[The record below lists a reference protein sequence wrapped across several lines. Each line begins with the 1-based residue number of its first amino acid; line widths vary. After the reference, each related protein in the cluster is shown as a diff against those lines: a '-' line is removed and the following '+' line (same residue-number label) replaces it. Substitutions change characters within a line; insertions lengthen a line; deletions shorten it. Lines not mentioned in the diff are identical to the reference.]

1 MTSDSPDLWTLGD
14 LATPW
19 SLHVVVTL
27 RIAEQIEAS
36 GGTATIDALARAT
49 PAHAPSLHRVIRQL
63 VERGV
68 FTEDTAGVIGLNA
81 PARALLDPGVRL
93 GFDLRGI
100 GGRMAGAWS
109 TLLDAV
115 QSGEPAYNH
124 VFGRPFWDDLDAH
137 PEVAAS
143 FDALMGPA
151 GHGTPDADVLVDRDW
166 AAVRTV
172 VDVGGGTGA
181 LLVEILRAHPHVSGV
196 LVDRPSTLARAFTFL
211 EAAGVRSR
219 VTLAA
224 QSFFD
229 PLPEGADLYVLKNVL
244 ADWPDRDAQVL
255 LAQCAR
261 AARPNGRIAIVGGV
275 APDDAEGASPE
286 LLMLVLVGGRARTLS
301 EFREL
306 AARAG
311 LSIAGTRAQTSGRFL
326 VACRAMS
333 GMTT

>member
-1 MTSDSPDLWTLGD
+1 MPSDSSDLWTLGD

-27 RIAEQIEAS
+27 RIAERIEAS
-36 GGTATIDALARAT
+36 GGTATIDDLALAA
-49 PAHAPSLHRVIRQL
+49 PAHAPSLHRVIRHL

-68 FTEDTAGVIGLNA
+68 FTEDAPGVIGFNA
-81 PARALLDPGVRL
+81 LARTLLDPGVRL

-115 QSGEPAYNH
+115 QSGEPAYH
-124 VFGRPFWDDLDAH
+124 RVFGRPFWDDLDAH

-151 GHGTPDADVLVDRDW
+151 GHGAPDADVLVDRDW
-166 AAVRTV
+166 SAVRTV

-181 LLVEILRAHPHVSGV
+181 LLVEILQTHPHVRGV
-196 LVDRPSTLARAFTFL
+196 LVDRPSTLARAVPL
-211 EAAGVRSR
+211 LDAAGVRSR

-229 PLPEGADLYVLKNVL
+229 PLPADGDLYVLKNVL
-244 ADWPDRDAQVL
+244 ADWPDREAQAL
-255 LAQCAR
+255 LAACAR
-261 AARPNGRIAIVGGV
+261 AAHPAGRVAIVGGV
-275 APDDAEGASPE
+275 SPDNADSAAPE

-306 AARAG
+306 AARAE
-311 LSIAGTRAQTSGRFL
+311 LSIAGTRVQASGRFL
-326 VACRAMS
+326 VACRVMS

>member
-1 MTSDSPDLWTLGD
+1 VPSDSPDLWTLGD

-27 RIAEQIEAS
+27 RIAERIEAS
-36 GGTATIDALARAT
+36 GGTATIDELARAA

-68 FTEDTAGVIGLNA
+68 FTEDTPGVIGLNA
-81 PARALLDPGVRL
+81 AARALRDPGVRL

-115 QSGEPAYNH
+115 RTGEPAYH
-124 VFGRPFWDDLDAH
+124 RVFGRPFWDDLDAH

-181 LLVEILRAHPHVSGV
+181 LLAEILRAHPHVSGV
-196 LVDRPSTLARAFTFL
+196 LVDRPSTLARAVPLL
-211 EAAGVRSR
+211 EAAGLRSR

-229 PLPEGADLYVLKNVL
+229 PLPPGGDLYVLKNVL
-244 ADWPDRDAQVL
+244 ADWPDREAQAL
-255 LAQCAR
+255 LAQCSR
-261 AARPNGRIAIVGGV
+261 AAHPAGRIAIVGGV
-275 APDDAEGASPE
+275 SPDPAEIASPE

-306 AARAG
+306 AASAG
-311 LSIAGTRAQTSGRFL
+311 LSIAGSRVQASGRFL
-326 VACRAMS
+326 VSCRVMS
-333 GMTT
+333 GLTT